1 MFGFPSSIHASP
13 SVAEERKEPKV
24 ASTNPSPNEKEQKQQ
39 AQDDKKATIKE
50 IRQKAKKPLVRPPQF
65 ESSSSSKSL
74 TCTIEEAH
82 TGEVDNSSLPVM
94 NGMVLPEVDM
104 NALPQD
110 QYFTFHFEDN
120 ESENE
125 NEKENDFNMK
135 DTQSSNV
142 QSTTVPRMKVDNSP
156 LPILNGMVLP
166 EVDMNALP
174 QDQYFTFHFEDNESE
189 NESKKEND
197 FNMKETQSSN
207 VQSTTVPRMET
218 NPSLPVMN
226 GMVLPEVQMN
236 ALPQDQYF
244 TFHFEDNESE
254 NESKKEN
261 GSNMKETQ
269 ASHIQAT
276 TVPRMKVDNSPL
288 PVMNGTTNSRMTGS
302 VLPAVAPNPSLYPR
316 PSIPLPNAPVIPTS
330 VLPANQPSFHAPSVS
345 PPSPSFSLS
354 SANPTPLQPHTTQSD
369 SLLQSTM
376 SILDIPYPHVAD
388 QPELIES
395 LPSEAPPMNTGV
407 RFPDPPVINSVQQ
420 TPGVTLPGPISFKP
434 STTTTLQGN
443 PVPTRDDLY
452 VPISSCENG
461 ISW

>member
-39 AQDDKKATIKE
+39 AQDDKKATIKK

-82 TGEVDNSSLPVM
+82 TGEVDNSPLPVM

-125 NEKENDFNMK
+125 NEKENGSNMK
-135 DTQSSNV
+135 EIQSSNV
-142 QSTTVPRMKVDNSP
+142 QSTTVPRMKVDNS
-156 LPILNGMVLP
+156 
-166 EVDMNALP
+166 
-174 QDQYFTFHFEDNESE
+174 T
-189 NESKKEND
+189 
-197 FNMKETQSSN
+197 
-207 VQSTTVPRMET
+207 
-218 NPSLPVMN
+218 
-226 GMVLPEVQMN
+226 
-236 ALPQDQYF
+236 
-244 TFHFEDNESE
+244 
-254 NESKKEN
+254 
-261 GSNMKETQ
+261 
-269 ASHIQAT
+269 
-276 TVPRMKVDNSPL
+276 L
-288 PVMNGTTNSRMTGS
+288 PVMNGTTVSRMTGS
-302 VLPAVAPNPSLYPR
+302 VLPAVAPNPSPYPR
-316 PSIPLPNAPVIPTS
+316 PSIPLPNAPVMPTS
-330 VLPANQPSFHAPSVS
+330 VLPANQPSFHTPSVS
-345 PPSPSFSLS
+345 PPSPSLS

-434 STTTTLQGN
+434 STTTLQGN
-443 PVPTRDDLY
+443 LVPTRDDLY

>member
-166 EVDMNALP
+166 EVD
-174 QDQYFTFHFEDNESE
+174 
-189 NESKKEND
+189 
-197 FNMKETQSSN
+197 
-207 VQSTTVPRMET
+207 
-218 NPSLPVMN
+218 
-226 GMVLPEVQMN
+226 MN